1 MQQPTLEQ
9 VINWT
14 TEAGEIAKKM
24 QSQDIE
30 KHYKAPTELVTAA
43 DTAVEEFLLKKI
55 REQFPNH
62 SINAEESGELVQDSD
77 HEWFIDPIDG
87 TLNFSHGLPIYSV
100 SVAYAYRGELQ
111 IGVIFSPGLQ
121 ETFWALKG
129 EGAFLDGK
137 HIQVSA
143 IDNLSDSLFITGFRK
158 YLLDTPRSNIK
169 NFVCFS
175 REVQTIRRLGSSA
188 LDMAYV
194 ACGRAE
200 GFWEIALNPWDVAA
214 GILIIREAG
223 GIVEGLYGKA
233 DILKGNVDILGA
245 NPKIFPQMREIL
257 LEIKPEISE

>member
-9 VINWT
+9 IINWA

-43 DTAVEEFLLKKI
+43 DTAVEEFLLRKI

-77 HEWFIDPIDG
+77 HEWFVDPIDG
-87 TLNFSHGLPIYSV
+87 TINYAHGLPLYAV

-111 IGVIFSPGLQ
+111 IGVICCPGQ
-121 ETFWALKG
+121 RETYWATKG
-129 EGAFLDGK
+129 DGAFLNGERI
-137 HIQVSA
+137 HVSSL
-143 IDNLSDSLFITGFRK
+143 DNLQESLLITGFRK
-158 YLLDTPRSNIK
+158 KHFDTPKSNLP
-169 NFVCFS
+169 NFARLS
-175 REVQTIRRLGSSA
+175 QDVQTIRRIGSA
-188 LDMAYV
+188 AMDMVYV

-200 GFWEIALNPWDVAA
+200 GFWEMSLNPWDVAA

-223 GIVEGLYGKA
+223 GIVETLYGDGELLRGSIK
-233 DILKGNVDILGA
+233 LLGA

>member
-1 MQQPTLEQ
+1 MQPTLEQ

-55 REQFPNH
+55 REQFPDH
-62 SINAEESGELVQDSD
+62 SINAEESGELLQDSD
-77 HEWFIDPIDG
+77 HEWFVDPIDG
-87 TLNFSHGLPIYSV
+87 TLNYSHGLPIYSV

-111 IGVIFSPGLQ
+111 IGVIFSPGLG

-129 EGAFLDGK
+129 EGAFLNGK
-137 HIQVSA
+137 RIQVSV
-143 IDNLSDSLFITGFRK
+143 IDSLSDSLLITGFRK

-169 NFVCFS
+169 NFVSFS
-175 REVQTIRRLGSSA
+175 REVQTIRRLGSAA

-223 GIVEGLYGKA
+223 GIVGGLYDKA
-233 DILKGNVDILGA
+233 DLLNGNVDILGA
-245 NPKIFPQMREIL
+245 SPKIFPQLRKIL
-257 LEIKPEISE
+257 LEVKPEISE